1 MELFATHAHTHTR
14 RHWHIRAHTQSKICK
29 HNRMK
34 PGQLACTH
42 ILADPAPPW
51 LPLASFA
58 KNMCDALYVL
68 SEFMFAANVSAAG
81 PTHNT
86 PSERGKSEGV
96 RLNLCLAI
104 DNIWGKVQQ
113 SAQLQNRL
121 IASPNYGPKGV
132 GEGDLL
138 LRVSQILS

>member
-1 MELFATHAHTHTR
+1 
-14 RHWHIRAHTQSKICK
+14 
-29 HNRMK
+29 MK

-86 PSERGKSEGV
+86 PSERERRGV

-132 GEGDLL
+132 ASFSF
-138 LRVSQILS
+138 RVSQILS